1 LEPTEDLSGTNYSDL
16 STKDELEY
24 TSYIQSEIQF
34 STYDILNESSSI
46 YSENT
51 IEKYNHSS
59 EIIATSSNEEQNGK
73 DFGKNDLINQS
84 RESNKFQNMN
94 IQEEIES
101 IRASEYNIKD
111 TRSERHTIP
120 NYTVDEESKIEGSLQ
135 KEKEEQ
141 KEGEEQKEK
150 QNEVNIDEINLE
162 DKDNKEEILGVKS
175 NIIFSESTIKYINNP
190 FYQQKDKVNSMLS
203 KGDKEKKLSHKSNP
217 ANPPKDKK
225 GAVTGSTNRLMGD
238 KKNLKEKEEK
248 EEKKNE
254 IKEIINDSYFFD
266 KRDFSDMKEK
276 GKEDKRNIWQL
287 LLSVIKNNS
296 TIILVFRR
304 KHYEELFIMASLIIL
319 FISLYLCLNTF
330 LLYNISMVKLYMG
343 CISFGNF
350 VLNIFLTSFFIS
362 IIIIVIK
369 KFMTNKDYIYS
380 RVINCD
386 EYIKNKENKKKNK
399 SKRKDIKN
407 SKKSENHSTVSSD
420 SDRSHNLS
428 DTNNNF
434 RRSMEKKKLIYG
446 LIGILFLIFNCILV
460 TSFCGIYSNSVG
472 GLVLN
477 TFLSIIFST
486 LIRILYF
493 LIGVILRFYSL
504 KKNSETMYNISRLF
518 NPLNLSW
525 EELKK
530 LSFPGI
536 QNICN
541 KKMPNNLKY
550 KPPGN

>member
-1 LEPTEDLSGTNYSDL
+1 MN
-16 STKDELEY
+16 
-24 TSYIQSEIQF
+24 
-34 STYDILNESSSI
+34 TYN
-46 YSENT
+46 N
-51 IEKYNHSS
+51 
-59 EIIATSSNEEQNGK
+59 SSNSNINNNINPEKNVNNGTEENDHSNIFVKRSLPEKPLEQSNDKNLIPTNEKPNGK

-84 RESNKFQNMN
+84 RESNEFQSIN
-94 IQEEIES
+94 IQKENES
-101 IRASEYNIKD
+101 IRASDNNRND
-111 TRSERHTIP
+111 TRSEKPIII
-120 NYTVDEESKIEGSLQ
+120 NYTLDEESKKEESEIEGSIQ

-225 GAVTGSTNRLMGD
+225 GAVAGSTNRLIGD

-254 IKEIINDSYFFD
+254 IKEIINDSYFLD

-276 GKEDKRNIWQL
+276 GIEDKRNIWQL

-369 KFMTNKDYIYS
+369 KYMTNKDYIYNT
-380 RVINCD
+380 IIEN
-386 EYIKNKENKKKNK
+386 EEIIQNIQNKKKNK
-399 SKRKDIKN
+399 NKRENIKN
-407 SKKSENHSTVSSD
+407 NNKSTVSTE
-420 SDRSHNLS
+420 SDRAHKLS
-428 DTNNNF
+428 DKNIPFKDTMNK
-434 RRSMEKKKLIYG
+434 RILIYG

-525 EELKK
+525 EGLKK

-536 QNICN
+536 KNICN
-541 KKMPNNLKY
+541 KNKPNNVEEKSS
-550 KPPGN
+550 